1 MELVVLILSSR
12 FSRSDK
18 TRWKQGGLVSS
29 RSSCRLWGKVSM
41 WPFFIFVTILNKKG
55 KSCAWP
61 CSVGCI
67 FANFFCDS
75 FWDTVPGPG
84 GRCYVFGQIE
94 PSTWKGCFYISCP
107 DFKYP
112 TLTKALNLCNWTAG
126 LNQPVLDDWSV
137 LGRVKVQDWDVCDKE
152 LIVCTGLHRSAQD
165 MTSCRDIGQD
175 RPWDLGRP

>member
-41 WPFFIFVTILNKKG
+41 WPFFIFVTIFHKEREIL
-55 KSCAWP
+55 WP

-67 FANFFCDS
+67 FANFFCDN

-84 GRCYVFGQIE
+84 GRCYVCGQIE

-137 LGRVKVQDWDVCDKE
+137 LGWVKVQDWY
-152 LIVCTGLHRSAQD
+152 VCTGLH
-165 MTSCRDIGQD
+165 MTWQAIGT
-175 RPWDLGRP
+175 